1 MTSYNQIQSYIQQR
15 QFQAAHHALVAR
27 INSNANDH
35 HAYAL
40 LADLNIALG
49 NLSKALKIYD
59 KCLSLFPCALYSLSA
74 AKLALFTQAPLVA
87 KRYILHLLGNTQ
99 LSGSEH
105 DTLANILLRLNQYTD
120 AGWHFNHAY
129 TRSPHC
135 PEIALNYAMHLKMSG
150 ELAQARTL
158 LASLVQAKPSNAKCQ
173 LAYSE
178 LTPVEL
184 ASTRITQL
192 ATEITVQTA
201 PLALQRLYHAQA
213 IEYEKQENYPKAWQ
227 SFIASKQAIST
238 EVSYSSKQMTGYVQ
252 TLGKL
257 LDKPINFAPE
267 QTLAPIFVIGLPRS
281 GTSLME
287 QILAQLSLQPL
298 GETSVLPQTLRFSC
312 DYNSNIQHIS
322 HAYEEANAIEQY
334 RLFTAQSVAGD
345 QRFIDKQPFHFFFID
360 LLAKAFPRAK
370 FVVMKR
376 DRTDT
381 CIANFRQLYQTNSPF
396 HGYSYRMQDIQAMYD
411 NTYAFLQDAAQ
422 RHPTQIKF
430 VNYESLVEIPQAVM
444 KEVCQFLELD
454 WQDNALHFYKQGYYS
469 ATASKMQIRQPLNNS
484 SVGKYRNVYPI

>member
-27 INSNANDH
+27 INTNANDH

-40 LADLNIALG
+40 LAELNIALG

-59 KCLSLFPCALYSLSA
+59 KCLSLFPCAFYSLSA

-99 LSGSEH
+99 LLGSEH

-120 AGWHFNHAY
+120 AGWHFSHAY

-158 LASLVQAKPSNAKCQ
+158 LASLVQANPSNAKCQ

-178 LTPVEL
+178 LTPVES
-184 ASTRITQL
+184 APTRITQL
-192 ATEITVQTA
+192 ATEITAQTT
-201 PLALQRLYHAQA
+201 PLALQRLHHALA
-213 IEYEKQENYPKAWQ
+213 LEYEKQENYPKAWQ
-227 SFIASKQAIST
+227 SFIASKQAVSA
-238 EVSYSSKQMTGYVQ
+238 EVSYSSKQMTGYFQ
-252 TLGKL
+252 SLGKL
-257 LDKPINFAPE
+257 LDKPIDFAPE
-267 QTLAPIFVIGLPRS
+267 QTLAPIFVVGLPRS

-287 QILAQLSLQPL
+287 QILAQLLLQPL
-298 GETSVLPQTLRFSC
+298 GETSILPQALRVC
-312 DYNSNIQHIS
+312 HDYNSNIQHIS
-322 HAYEEANAIEQY
+322 RAYEEANAIGQY
-334 RLFTAQSVAGD
+334 RLFSSQSVDGE

-376 DRTDT
+376 NRTDT

-396 HGYSYRMQDIQAMYD
+396 HGYSYRIQDIQAMYD
-411 NTYAFLQDAAQ
+411 DTYTFLQDAAQ
-422 RHPTQIKF
+422 KHPTQIKF
-430 VNYESLVEIPQAVM
+430 VNYESLVEKPQAVM
-444 KEVCQFLELD
+444 REVCRFLELD
-454 WQDNALHFYKQGYYS
+454 WQDGALHFYKQGYYS

-484 SVGKYRNVYPI
+484 SVGKYRNTYPI